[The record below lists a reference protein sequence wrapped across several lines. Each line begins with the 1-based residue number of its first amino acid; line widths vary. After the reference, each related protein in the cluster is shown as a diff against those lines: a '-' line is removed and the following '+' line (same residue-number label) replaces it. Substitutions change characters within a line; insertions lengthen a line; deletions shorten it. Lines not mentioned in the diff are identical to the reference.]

1 MARETA
7 AERRAKE
14 DAAREAAYLASRVP
28 ATIADVRMVQ
38 ITARGFHRDLGETR
52 EALVH
57 KLDWLVRDLTRELD
71 NLKNPAY
78 DPSRSMLTGSLPH
91 DIQALSE
98 AYHVKA
104 RMLKGFVGALT
115 REGVDVGVTMEDG
128 Q

>member
-7 AERRAKE
+7 ADRRAKE

-28 ATIADVRMVQ
+28 ATIQDVRSMRAVV
-38 ITARGFHRDLGETR
+38 GGMHRELRETR
-52 EALVH
+52 EELVH

-115 REGVDVGVTMEDG
+115 REGVDVGVTMEG
-128 Q
+128 